1 MSAEAPPVAATA
13 GGPSGEAALAA
24 AQTEA
29 EATLRAVVDA
39 AGLERWYRAQL
50 SASGAV
56 SALRKGIG
64 QLPLEARKPY
74 GAAINALSTA
84 LTSAFEARKAQIE
97 AEALDARLQAE
108 RVDLTLPPRRPR
120 VGRLHPLRS
129 TLREINAA
137 FQSMGFAVYDSP
149 HVETD
154 EYNFQ
159 LLNIPPHHPARD
171 MQDTFYVAS
180 DGLAGDGALD
190 ADGAP
195 VQRVLRT
202 HTSAGQI
209 RAMRA
214 LGAGGTAP
222 VRVILPGVC
231 YRNEDITTRSEVQ
244 FTQIEGLMVGRDVRL
259 SDLKGILLQFA
270 RLIFGGEQAVRM
282 RGSYFPF
289 TEPSVEVDLRCALCG
304 GAGCR
309 VCKYSGWLELL
320 GAGLVHPTVL
330 RNGGYDPETHRGV
343 AFGVGLP
350 RLVMLRHGVD
360 DIRHFYR
367 NDLRFLQT
375 FR

>member
-1 MSAEAPPVAATA
+1 MNSPRSTAELDAAWRKQVA
-13 GGPSGEAALAA
+13 E
-24 AQTEA
+24 
-29 EATLRAVVDA
+29 LRASV
-39 AGLERWYRAQL
+39 GQQSPQERRAFGVQ
-50 SASGAV
+50 V
-56 SALRKGIG
+56 
-64 QLPLEARKPY
+64 
-74 GAAINALSTA
+74 N
-84 LTSAFEARKAQIE
+84 AQIE
-97 AEALDARLQAE
+97 ALTLEYQTQRAALAQAE
-108 RVDLTLPPRRPR
+108 LEAQLEATKVDMTLPPRHPR

-129 TLREINAA
+129 TLREILSA

-154 EYNFQ
+154 EFNFQ

-171 MQDTFYVAS
+171 MQDTFYVAP
-180 DGLAGDGALD
+180 DGLGD
-190 ADGAP
+190 P

-209 RAMRA
+209 RAMRE
-214 LGAGGTAP
+214 LGAGGSAP

-270 RLIFGGEQAVRM
+270 RSIFGGEQAVRM

-289 TEPSVEVDLRCALCG
+289 TEPSVEVDLRCALCN

-330 RNGGYDPETHRGV
+330 RNGGYDLATHRAI

-360 DIRHFYR
+360 DIRHFHR